1 MEETLP
7 ITIGSS
13 QSLLTRYKKL
23 NSVLNKQEAH
33 INFQALTAGWYEDE
47 KTMANINIMLVS
59 YEEYNQQLTT
69 QQRGEKTEISDDVI
83 LYVDNTDIICF
94 IAITASEVEILDKE
108 NKVLKVYVS
117 MKVKKVV
124 NKIAE
129 KLGLLTLPL

>member
-33 INFQALTAGWYEDE
+33 INFQGLTAGWYEDE

-59 YEEYNQQLTT
+59 YEEYNQHLTT
-69 QQRGEKTEISDDVI
+69 QQRGERTDISDDVI

-94 IAITASEVEILDKE
+94 IAITASEVEMLDKE

>member
-59 YEEYNQQLTT
+59 YEEYNQHHTT
-69 QQRGEKTEISDDVI
+69 QQRGERTDISDDVI

-94 IAITASEVEILDKE
+94 IAITASEVEMLDKE